1 MINKLINIWG
11 EQIQIDEETITF
23 KSNVYRTQYDL
34 EEYLSNTIDSKT
46 TPETEIFIL
55 EKILI
60 ELQLSI
66 FVLKTANLVLQGTI
80 GNKNKEQNIA
90 TIITYEEMIIEI
102 QKKLKELKRKVKA

>member
-46 TPETEIFIL
+46 TPETQIFIL
-55 EKILI
+55 EKVLI

-66 FVLKTANLVLQGTI
+66 SVLKMANVVLSETI
-80 GNKNKEQNIA
+80 GNKNREQNIA
-90 TIITYEEMIIEI
+90 TIITYEEMTIEI

>member
-11 EQIQIDEETITF
+11 DQIQIDEDTITF
-23 KSNVYRTQYDL
+23 KSYVYRTQDDL
-34 EEYLSNTIDSKT
+34 DNHISSNLGEEA

-102 QKKLKELKRKVKA
+102 QKKLTELKRKVKA